1 MGRAITS
8 WHVPFSFPPCCSTLP
23 GTFPYLAMKHRQHIC
38 CQSREP
44 SIRANAGRE
53 TGTTNQEA
61 TGNSAGGTLESFEK
75 KCDLCN
81 CMQEKE
87 SKREMR
93 VAIIGGGAAGFFAA
107 IRVKERLPHASVDI
121 YERAQKVLAKVA
133 ITGGGRCNLTNS
145 FREVTDLKQVY
156 PRGHQL
162 MKRLFRRFDYQDAYE
177 WFESQG
183 VKLVTQEDE
192 CVFPRSQ
199 DAMSIV
205 RSLTYRAKGL
215 GINIHTGH
223 WLTALEKDEES
234 GEFTLTF
241 RSVHSV
247 HADRVVITTGGSP
260 RADGLSYLEKLGHR
274 IEQPV
279 PSLFTFCVEESAFK
293 QLMGTVVD
301 PALVSIPATKFKAQ
315 GALLI
320 THWGMSGPA
329 ILKLS
334 SHAARHLH
342 ERNYQETVSINWI
355 NENDRSCVES
365 ELQETASHN
374 PQKLLT
380 STHPF
385 ALPSRLWQYLAER
398 AGIAPERKW
407 AEVGKKGMNRLVET
421 LTNDC
426 HSIAGRSSY
435 KEEFVTCGGISLKS
449 IDSNTLESK
458 LCPGLHFAGEVL
470 DIDAVTGGF
479 NLQAAWTTGFI
490 VGESINQ

>member
-1 MGRAITS
+1 M
-8 WHVPFSFPPCCSTLP
+8 
-23 GTFPYLAMKHRQHIC
+23 
-38 CQSREP
+38 
-44 SIRANAGRE
+44 
-53 TGTTNQEA
+53 
-61 TGNSAGGTLESFEK
+61 
-75 KCDLCN
+75 CDLCSS
-81 CMQEKE
+81 MQETE

-93 VAIIGGGAAGFFAA
+93 IAIIGGGAAGFFAA

-156 PRGHQL
+156 PRGSQL
-162 MKRLFRRFDYQDAYE
+162 IKRLFRRFDYQDAYE
-177 WFESQG
+177 WFENQG

-215 GINIHTGH
+215 GIQVHTGH
-223 WLTALEKDEES
+223 WLTALERDGES

-241 RSVHSV
+241 KSGNSIQ
-247 HADRVVITTGGSP
+247 ADRVVITTGGSP
-260 RADGLSYLEKLGHR
+260 RADGLSYLEKLGHS

-279 PSLFTFCVEESAFK
+279 PSLFTFNVEEAAFK

-301 PALVSIPATKFKAQ
+301 PATVSIPATKFKAQ

-342 ERNYQETVSINWI
+342 ECNYRETVSINWI

-365 ELQETASHN
+365 ELQETASRN

-385 ALPSRLWQYLAER
+385 ALPSRLWQYLTER

-426 HSIAGRSSY
+426 HSISGRSTY

-470 DIDAVTGGF
+470 DIDAITGGF

-490 VGESINQ
+490 VGESINP